1 MQAGMVT
8 TAYIIAAVLFI
19 LALAGLSQQESAKR
33 GIWYGIVGMGIA
45 LAATL
50 LGPKVMSLRTGLTY
64 ILIAMLIGGAIGIY
78 LAKRVEMTEM
88 PELVAMLHSFVGLAA
103 VF

>member
-33 GIWYGIVGMGIA
+33 GIW
-45 LAATL
+45 
-50 LGPKVMSLRTGLTY
+50 
-64 ILIAMLIGGAIGIY
+64 
-78 LAKRVEMTEM
+78 
-88 PELVAMLHSFVGLAA
+88 
-103 VF
+103 